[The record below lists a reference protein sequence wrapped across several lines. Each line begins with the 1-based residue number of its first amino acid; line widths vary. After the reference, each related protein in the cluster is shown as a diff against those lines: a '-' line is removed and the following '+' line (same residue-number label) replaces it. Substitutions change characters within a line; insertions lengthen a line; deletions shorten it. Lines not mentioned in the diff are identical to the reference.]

1 MIYALNPDDTFILE
15 TILWYG
21 PTLIPPIILAAYL
34 SIKSPIKKAPE
45 YLMIG
50 TFISLLLFV
59 SIELFHTSGYFLGKI
74 SESFITLQMR
84 RGFWVATM
92 FSLIIIIPNFKSLFN
107 NISIKTFNF
116 LAFVT
121 AIIFLGMNQIVTP
134 IVYFYMFYLAFTNT
148 KDKVFIFLAIITI
161 LLVILSKQYGEWPLH
176 HSNKYFIYFFG
187 SCILYYFFLRMYK
200 DFILSKVITLSV
212 FTFISFGL
220 AKGLYE
226 GKLYKSSQILF
237 NNTIFGKTNH
247 KLMIKQHHK
256 NNHLDLQMSDYFKN
270 LPLLEKDGYY
280 MTVPPSEITY
290 ADKAFYG
297 ISIYF
302 SWVNLVS
309 PIINRAQYNI
319 SYDKLV
325 ILYGKN
331 VVDKYYDTFTNTK
344 ENFINYFDNEYNK
357 ISVNNLKK
365 LYTNKKIRYYCSPF
379 SRLDLYGTLIY
390 KGSKHYLY
398 DLSLI
403 AGFKIK

>member
-1 MIYALNPDDTFILE
+1 
-15 TILWYG
+15 
-21 PTLIPPIILAAYL
+21 
-34 SIKSPIKKAPE
+34 
-45 YLMIG
+45 MIG